1 MQAAAH
7 HWTMPRPWRGAGEAC
22 EFGPRGG
29 TDGRG
34 RVLIAQTTY
43 RAANHPLLRP
53 LTRAQSA
60 RLTRSSTHLISAR
73 ALHMRSAAGWRV
85 RIRATGRR
93 WRAWAGVGTLCDAP
107 RRESRPP
114 GPHNP
119 RSGRA
124 PATHL
129 NARARTQSGDAA
141 GRGKRLRR
149 RNRPNFC
156 RAPVYDSWMPRSHK
170 TRFNATW
177 STRIPAPARGQ
188 LPERSVFGDW
198 LRARRED
205 ALVRR
210 GARGGGARE
219 GRGAG
224 VRYVASLRAAPR
236 APAHQISRLAGRA
249 L

>member
-1 MQAAAH
+1 MEKGNQSVDAGM
-7 HWTMPRPWRGAGEAC
+7 TIYLIESPGMDQVQMPLFNRCILALRLAWRGAGEAC

-34 RVLIAQTTY
+34 RVLIAQTTN

-60 RLTRSSTHLISAR
+60 RLTRSSMHLISAR

-85 RIRATGRR
+85 RIRATGRC
-93 WRAWAGVGTLCDAP
+93 WRVWAGVGTLCDAP

-141 GRGKRLRR
+141 GRGKKLRT
-149 RNRPNFC
+149 RNRTNFC
-156 RAPVYDSWMPRSHK
+156 RAPV
-170 TRFNATW
+170 
-177 STRIPAPARGQ
+177 
-188 LPERSVFGDW
+188 
-198 LRARRED
+198 
-205 ALVRR
+205 
-210 GARGGGARE
+210 
-219 GRGAG
+219 
-224 VRYVASLRAAPR
+224 
-236 APAHQISRLAGRA
+236 
-249 L
+249 